1 MAMGESTSSRDRPAR
16 WAKRIARID
25 TYSTAESVVPCRT
38 RCHASDD
45 ARRHGCKAVYDPFN
59 SWKSIPQDIPATT
72 RAAPRTRPMRSEK
85 ARGEVRGSP
94 PCGTLSP
101 GMDEAETDAHEHA
114 WTTMAA
120 MQTTPQL
127 STTGTSAS
135 KQTEHPNARDDA
147 MGTATSFRSGRASRH
162 RFQSAWNASATA
174 APHESIGAKSV
185 SAMLMRPVSNEP
197 LHTSAQTAP
206 VTRATTANDSIVAI
220 MSAAMQESD
229 KRTGS
234 TPLATRRLRYPFL
247 KLHALSASKARG
259 AATRTP
265 PNRPSSSPP

>member
-147 MGTATSFRSGRASRH
+147 MGTATSSRSGRASRH

-174 APHESIGAKSV
+174 VNPEIQA
-185 SAMLMRPVSNEP
+185 
-197 LHTSAQTAP
+197 
-206 VTRATTANDSIVAI
+206 TRATVPLPMRCTAAQLNPPGAKASAAKISIATTCSHITSEAFIRGERAGEALPNAPPQTPREAVLDRLSPTPAQVRVAI
-220 MSAAMQESD
+220 ITSRAM
-229 KRTGS
+229 
-234 TPLATRRLRYPFL
+234 
-247 KLHALSASKARG
+247 RG
-259 AATRTP
+259 AA
-265 PNRPSSSPP
+265 SP